1 LPALIVDLS
10 LSFGI
15 VDIEEVTI
23 VDDCRCMVVLTI
35 VCFVVVIPVPRSE
48 LARLRS
54 FAGGPFV
61 LSSGVS

>member
-1 LPALIVDLS
+1 
-10 LSFGI
+10 
-15 VDIEEVTI
+15 
-23 VDDCRCMVVLTI
+23 
-35 VCFVVVIPVPRSE
+35 VVIPVPRSE